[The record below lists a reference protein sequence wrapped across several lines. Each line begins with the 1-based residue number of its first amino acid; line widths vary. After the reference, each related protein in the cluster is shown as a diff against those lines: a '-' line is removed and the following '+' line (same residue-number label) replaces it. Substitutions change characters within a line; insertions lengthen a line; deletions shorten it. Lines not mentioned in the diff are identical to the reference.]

1 MADATKPF
9 TERPVLGRFTQN
21 YAQQKG
27 FFAAAGE
34 SLKQG
39 GGDIKN
45 GINVFDKAT
54 EGKRLGAFGR
64 VAGVGVG
71 SYIALGALQSRD
83 ADGNERSGLVRVG
96 QAVLGTGIA
105 AGSLIVGHGR

>member
-1 MADATKPF
+1 MVDTVKPAGYWAN
-9 TERPVLGRFTQN
+9 TIKPAASKSWEQVKDIVGKDVELGAR
-21 YAQQKG
+21 AKG
-27 FFAAAGE
+27 FA
-34 SLKQG
+34 
-39 GGDIKN
+39 
-45 GINVFDKAT
+45 
-54 EGKRLGAFGR
+54 R

-83 ADGNERSGLVRVG
+83 ADGNERSGLVRIG